1 MRQTLTGLLAPGIFI
16 MLFSGNADAQHPP
29 APNTPG
35 IRSNASGIHP
45 NTSGINPY
53 AYSIQR
59 KTIVTHGAVVS
70 AHPLA
75 SAVGVS
81 ILQKGG
87 NAFDAAIAT
96 QLALAVVY
104 PAAGNIGGGGFMIAH
119 LVLPSRKPT
128 GKNTPGH
135 PPAKAA
141 TPAPTGREIALDFR
155 EKAPAAATRDMY
167 LDAAGNPVPGLSENG
182 HLASG
187 VPGTIAG
194 IFAEL
199 KYGKLPFAKLI
210 QPAID
215 LAENGFAITAAEAR
229 SLNGTQGAFKRYNTI
244 QPVFLR
250 DSSWKA
256 GDTLVQKD
264 LAKTLRLIRDK
275 GAKGFYEGET
285 ARLILEEMRRGK
297 GIITAADLQGY
308 TPAERIP
315 TVFPYRDYS
324 IVTMPLPSS
333 GGVVL
338 QQMLKMVE
346 NQPLA
351 SYGFE
356 SVKAVHLM
364 TEVERLAYADRAQYL
379 GDRDFYSVPVDTLTS
394 APYIQS
400 RLTLIPPKR
409 AGNSRDIKA
418 GVLSPA
424 SEETTHL
431 DVIDAQGNAVSIT
444 TTLNGGYGNKVVVGG
459 AGFFLNNEMDDF
471 SVKPGVPNMY
481 GAVGTEAN
489 AIAPGKRMLSS
500 MSPALVLDKG
510 KVFLVIG
517 TPGGTTIT
525 TSVFQTI
532 VDILDFG
539 LSTEDAVNL
548 PKFHH
553 QWLPD
558 EIFVEPGFSTI
569 TQDSLK
575 VLGYIVAQRGS
586 IGRTEVIRVLPDK
599 RIEAVGDSRGDDTAE
614 GY

>member
-1 MRQTLTGLLAPGIFI
+1 MVTYIKSFFSMRQPFIRLWLLCTLIILL
-16 MLFSGNADAQHPP
+16 GNRLQAQNSP
-29 APNTPG
+29 TPF
-35 IRSNASGIHP
+35 HY
-45 NTSGINPY
+45 TM
-53 AYSIQR
+53 R
-59 KTIVTHGAVVS
+59 KTAAVTHGAVVS

-75 SAVGVS
+75 SNIGVNV
-81 ILQKGG
+81 LRQGG

-104 PAAGNIGGGGFMIAH
+104 PAAGNIGGGGFMVAH
-119 LVLPSRKPT
+119 LAI
-128 GKNTPGH
+128 GKDIT
-135 PPAKAA
+135 
-141 TPAPTGREIALDFR
+141 LDYR

-167 LDAAGNPVPGLSENG
+167 LDAAGNPRTDLSQNG

-194 IFAEL
+194 IFAEA
-199 KYGKLPFAKLI
+199 KYAKLPFSRLI

-215 LAENGFAITAAEAR
+215 LAENGFAITEAEAR
-229 SLNGTQGAFKRYNTI
+229 GLNSSQSAFKKYNTVS
-244 QPVFLR
+244 PVFVK
-250 DSSWKA
+250 DGDWKA

-285 ARLILEEMRRGK
+285 ARLILDEMRRGK
-297 GIITAADLQGY
+297 GIITAADLEGY
-308 TPAERIP
+308 TAKERAAS
-315 TVFPYRDYS
+315 VFPYKQYTV
-324 IVTMPLPSS
+324 VTMPLPSS

-346 NQPLA
+346 DQPLGN
-351 SYGFE
+351 YGFE
-356 SVKAVHLM
+356 SAKAVHLM
-364 TEVERLAYADRAQYL
+364 AEVERLAYADRAQYL

-394 APYIQS
+394 QAYLHRRMASFQPD
-400 RLTLIPPKR
+400 K
-409 AGNSRDIKA
+409 AGNSKDISA
-418 GVLSPA
+418 GVLSPR
-424 SEETTHL
+424 SEETTHFEVV
-431 DVIDAQGNAVSIT
+431 DNEGNAVSIT
-444 TTLNGGYGNKVVVGG
+444 TTLNGGYGSKVVVGS

-500 MSPALVLDKG
+500 MTPTLVLDKG
-510 KVFLVIG
+510 KIFLVVG

-525 TSVFQTI
+525 TSVFQTL

-539 LSTEDAVNL
+539 LSPEDAVNK

-558 EIFVEPGFSTI
+558 QLFVEATFPADVREQLKAMGYTI
-569 TQDSLK
+569 TQ
-575 VLGYIVAQRGS
+575 RPS
-586 IGRTEVIRVLPDK
+586 IGRTEVIRVQPDHT
-599 RIEAVGDSRGDDTAE
+599 IVAVGDSRGDDTAD